1 MALPMMPKATAV
13 WLVENTALTFTQ
25 IAEFCGLHELEV
37 QAIADGEVVA
47 GMTGLDPIASG
58 QLTQEEL
65 DRVAGDPSARL
76 KLAAT
81 NIPLPA
87 IRTKGARYTPV
98 AKRQDKPDAIA
109 FLIRHYPEL
118 TDAQISK
125 LLGTTK
131 ETINK
136 VRDRTHWN
144 SPNIRPRDPIDLG
157 LCSIM
162 ELQSALTRA
171 RRKAEVAKQAEERA
185 AARAAREA
193 EAREAAAQAPAE
205 AEPASDGAPPT
216 DGSSSDESSHD
227 AQPSAPATSET
238 APTGEQTPH

>member
-13 WLVENTALTFTQ
+13 WLVENTALTFEQ

-65 DRVAGDPSARL
+65 DRVARDPNARL
-76 KLAAT
+76 KLATT
-81 NIPLPA
+81 NIPLPV

-109 FLIRHYPEL
+109 WLIRHYPEL
-118 TDAQISK
+118 SDAQIGK

-162 ELQSALTRA
+162 ELQAALNRA
-171 RRKAEVAKQAEERA
+171 RRKIEAAKTAEERA
-185 AARAAREA
+185 AAKEEAAREA
-193 EAREAAAQAPAE
+193 AEAQSAAPQPAPEEPAPA
-205 AEPASDGAPPT
+205 G
-216 DGSSSDESSHD
+216 ES
-227 AQPSAPATSET
+227 
-238 APTGEQTPH
+238 TPQ